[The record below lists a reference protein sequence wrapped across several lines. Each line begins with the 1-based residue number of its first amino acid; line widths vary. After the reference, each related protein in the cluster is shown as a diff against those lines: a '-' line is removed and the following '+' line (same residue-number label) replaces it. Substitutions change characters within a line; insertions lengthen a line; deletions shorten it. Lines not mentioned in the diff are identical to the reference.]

1 MKTRIALLFSAL
13 AIVSCAPVKRSVDS
27 NFRDTAVAERHVAES
42 RKEHTDTST
51 KGEWT
56 GDEEVTTTRRDYD
69 TEKPVD
75 PATGTPPLKSETS
88 QVRRKVEA
96 AHVEQKIAQGAES
109 QRDQTGRRDEN
120 STAQVATF
128 EKRGMNTLQR
138 VILNIGFLAIGVGLV
153 WGGLNI
159 KNQIKTI

>member
-13 AIVSCAPVKRSVDS
+13 AIASCAPVKRSVDS
-27 NFRDTAVAERHVAES
+27 NFQETEVAERHVAES

-51 KGEWT
+51 KGAWT
-56 GDEEVTTTRRDYD
+56 GDEEVITTHRDYD

-96 AHVEQKIAQGAES
+96 AHVDQTITQGAEA
-109 QRDQTGRRDEN
+109 QRDQTGRHDKN
-120 STAQVATF
+120 STAQVAML
-128 EKRGMNTLQR
+128 EKRGMSALQK
-138 VILNIGFLAIGVGLV
+138 VILTIGAIAIAVALAWATWKV
-153 WGGLNI
+153 
-159 KNQIKTI
+159 KNH